1 MRESEADLERLQTLL
16 DESLAGSNEHLRS
29 IVRPGERSLTARQLA
44 KALTGMRVL
53 VVATTTARGEPRTS
67 AADGHFLAGH
77 WFFST
82 SGTAAKAR
90 HLAARPA
97 VSVTHLDGERLGVF
111 THGTVERVTPGD
123 ADFDWVEEYLTEH
136 YGSSP
141 STLGPDIAYFR
152 VLPTWMVA
160 YAADP
165 AAFAG

>member
-1 MRESEADLERLQTLL
+1 MQESDADLERLQRLL
-16 DESLAGSNEHLRS
+16 DDSLARSNDHLRS
-29 IVRPGERSLTARQLA
+29 IVRPGKSSLSARQLA
-44 KALTGMRVL
+44 GALTGMRVL

-67 AADGHFLAGH
+67 AADGHFLRGR
-77 WFFST
+77 WVFST

-111 THGTVERVTPGD
+111 THGTVERITPD
-123 ADFDWVEEYLTEH
+123 HADFGWVDRYLTDH

-141 STLGPDIAYFR
+141 TTWGPDIAYFR
-152 VLPTWMVA
+152 VEPAWMVA

-165 AAFAG
+165 TAFPG

>member
-1 MRESEADLERLQTLL
+1 MRESEADLDRLQTLL
-16 DESLAGSNEHLRS
+16 EESLVGSTEHLRS
-29 IVRPGERSLTARQLA
+29 IVRSGETNLTARQLVN
-44 KALTGMRVL
+44 ALTGMRVL

-67 AADGHFLAGH
+67 AADGHFLAGN
-77 WFFST
+77 WIFST

-111 THGTVERVTPGD
+111 THGTVERLTPGH
-123 ADFDWVEEYLTEH
+123 ADFGWVDEYLTEF

-141 STLGPDIAYFR
+141 ATWGPDIAYFR
-152 VLPTWMVA
+152 VRPSWMVA

-165 AAFAG
+165 AAFPE

>member
-1 MRESEADLERLQTLL
+1 MRESDADLERLQALL
-16 DESLAGSNEHLRS
+16 DGSLAGSNEHLRS
-29 IVRPGERSLTARQLA
+29 IIRPGEHSLTARQLA

-53 VVATTTARGEPRTS
+53 VVATTTVRGEPRTS

-77 WFFST
+77 WVFST

-111 THGTVERVTPGD
+111 THGSVERLTPGP
-123 ADFDWVEEYLTEH
+123 ADFGWVDEYLTEH

-141 STLGPDIAYFR
+141 ATWGPDIPYFR
-152 VLPTWMVA
+152 VRPSWMVA

-165 AAFAG
+165 AAFPE